1 MPTVRVALARSISRR
16 SSIGV
21 LLAVSIAF
29 GAPPG
34 ARAQVSSV
42 NSFYVPQSGPVATP
56 TEGTLATRFFRACPN
71 NDGGGSLPNSARIKV
86 VLRDALNVPLSG
98 IAAADICML
107 FNGGTLLQGF
117 VGVGADSIIAN
128 STYNP
133 DPLCPNLTCVQ
144 ADAPTD
150 VTGTTYITF
159 TGASSGAPGVG
170 VRDPNRKWG
179 HYDSHIP
186 VYAMGVPI
194 AGKLTTASAIN
205 TYVLRIK
212 NMDVEDGLEL
222 DLNAGEAVT
231 MADLG
236 AVIWSVG
243 VSSPESYW
251 LDLDSNGSVGAT
263 DVNLMLAHFNHD
275 CDTPNNP

>member
-1 MPTVRVALARSISRR
+1 MPTVRVAIARSMSRCA
-16 SSIGV
+16 SIAAI
-21 LLAVSIAF
+21 LAVAVGV

-34 ARAQVSSV
+34 ALAQVSSAT
-42 NSFYVPQSGPVATP
+42 SFYVPQSGPVATP

-71 NDGGGSLPNSARIKV
+71 NDGGSSLPNSARIKV
-86 VLRDALNVPLSG
+86 VLRDVIGNPIPG
-98 IAAADICML
+98 IAANDICML

-117 VGVGADSIIAN
+117 VGIGADSIIAN
-128 STYNP
+128 STYNV
-133 DPLCPNLTCVQ
+133 DPLCPNVTCVP

-150 VTGTTYITF
+150 ISGTTYITF
-159 TGASSGAPGVG
+159 TGASPGAPGVG

-179 HYDSHIP
+179 HYDTHIP

-194 AGKLTTASAIN
+194 AGKLTSASAIN
-205 TYVLRIK
+205 SYVLRIK
-212 NMDVEDGLEL
+212 NIDMEDGLEL

-231 MADLG
+231 MADLS
-236 AVIWSVG
+236 AVIWSIG

-263 DVNLMLAHFNHD
+263 DVNIVLGHFNHD

>member
-1 MPTVRVALARSISRR
+1 MPTVRAALARSVSR
-16 SSIGV
+16 SSSIAV
-21 LLAVSIAF
+21 LLAVSIAV

-34 ARAQVSSV
+34 AHAQVSSV

-56 TEGTLATRFFRACPN
+56 AEGTLATRFFRACPN
-71 NDGGGSLPNSARIKV
+71 NDGGASLPNSARIKV
-86 VLRDALNVPLSG
+86 VLRDVLGTPISG
-98 IAAADICML
+98 VAAADICML
-107 FNGGTLLQGF
+107 FNGGTALQGF
-117 VGVGADSIIAN
+117 IGIGADSIIAN

-150 VTGTTYITF
+150 INGTTYITF
-159 TGASSGAPGVG
+159 TGADPLAPGVG

-179 HYDSHIP
+179 HYDTHIP

-194 AGKLTTASAIN
+194 AGKLTSVSAIN

-212 NMDVEDGLEL
+212 NMDLEDGLEL

-231 MADLG
+231 MADLS
-236 AVIWSVG
+236 AVMWSVG

-251 LDLDSNGSVGAT
+251 LDLDSSGAVNSS
-263 DVNLMLAHFNHD
+263 DVNIMIAHFNHD